1 MKVLILAA
9 GYATR
14 MYPLTRDIP
23 KPLLDIAG
31 RTILDR
37 LLDKLEKTSEI
48 DECIV
53 VSNAKFYNQFR
64 EWANSRRFPQP
75 IVILSDGSLS
85 NDERLGAV
93 ADIRFCI
100 HEKKIDDDLMV
111 LAGDN
116 LFDFELSSFAAFFHS
131 NGHDCVATHK
141 LDDIDHLRRTGVIEV
156 DKEWNVLSFEEKPA
170 EPKTS
175 FAVPP
180 FYIYRR
186 DTLPLFDAYLEEG
199 QNADAPGNFIPWLI
213 KKKPVSAFFF
223 TGRRYDVGSLETYE
237 TIRKTFD
244 KDGVLSH
251 NVPYRCDRE
260 NMEAIAVKRPLVLAV
275 DDVETNLMILEEI
288 LKDDYTV
295 ITARDGV
302 EAFET
307 LQKTEVLPK
316 IILLDII
323 MPKMNGYQFMEILKA
338 DSNYSKIPVIV
349 ITSSN
354 NEEVVALQTGA
365 KDFIPKPFQP
375 EIVHLRVKIQ
385 IELKN
390 YSDSLEVMV
399 AEKTAEATMTL
410 DNALQGLANV
420 IEHRDLESG
429 SHVKRTQLY
438 IGALIH
444 YLIATNSSYA
454 EDLKALHPDIIEK
467 AMALHDVGKIAIPD
481 RILLK
486 PGKLDADEYEIMK
499 THTIRGKEIIGE
511 LGDINSSIY
520 LKHCQD
526 ICYGH
531 HERWDGKG
539 YPRGLQGS
547 QIPLSARLASLAD
560 VYDALVCTRVYKKA
574 FSYEEAIRIITEG
587 SGTQFDPI
595 LTSAVAKIQN
605 RFKEIA
611 IQNL

>member
-1 MKVLILAA
+1 MKALILAA

-23 KPLLDIAG
+23 KPLLDISG

-37 LLDKLEKTSEI
+37 LLDKLEKALEI
-48 DECIV
+48 DECII
-53 VSNAKFYNQFR
+53 VSNAKFYNQFQ
-64 EWANSRRFPQP
+64 EWAGSRRFPRP
-75 IVILSDGSLS
+75 LVILSDGSAS

-116 LFDFELSSFAAFFHS
+116 LFDFELSCFAAFFRS
-131 NGHDCVATHK
+131 NGHDCIATHK
-141 LDDIDHLRRTGVIEV
+141 LDNREQLQRTGVIEV
-156 DKEWNVLSFEEKPA
+156 DAEWNVLSFEEKPA

-186 DTLPLFDAYLEEG
+186 DTLPLFDTYLEEG

-213 KKKPVSAFFF
+213 KKKPVAAFFF

-244 KDGVLSH
+244 KGAVLSH
-251 NVPYRCDRE
+251 NVFYGCYRE

-275 DDVETNLMILEEI
+275 DDVETNLIILEEI

-307 LQKTEVLPK
+307 LKKTEVLPK

-323 MPKMNGYQFMEILKA
+323 MPKMNGYEFMEILKA

-438 IGALIH
+438 IGALIN
-444 YLIATNSSYA
+444 YLITTNSPYA
-454 EDLKALHPDIIEK
+454 GDLKALHPDIIEK

-560 VYDALVCTRVYKKA
+560 VYDALVCTRVYKNA

-595 LTSAVAKIQN
+595 LTSAVIKIQN
-605 RFKEIA
+605 QFKEIA
-611 IQNL
+611 IHNL